1 MAERIL
7 SPGVFSRENDLSF
20 ITPAAGEIS
29 TALVGPAAKGPVGIP
44 TVVRSFGEYLNIY
57 GSTFKSGSDY
67 YNHLTT
73 VAAEKYFEQGGT
85 TLLVTR
91 VSEQAFD
98 GATANVTSGST
109 TLFTLKTISQGQVMA
124 NSGSNLVTT
133 DNALVSGSADN
144 VRWEITS
151 KSSAQGTFSLI
162 LRRGDDNEKNKIVLE
177 SYQNLSLD
185 PKSENY
191 VAKRI
196 GDQYRVLNADGSVTT
211 VGDYSSVSKYVYVAS
226 VSVKTPDYLDNN
238 GVAKAAF
245 SGSFDALPVGSGSFH
260 GSFQDASGTGLGT
273 LFQAAAAARFNEN
286 ITSTD
291 IQGIAATAY
300 TNVDGVGASV
310 ANILGNKDEY
320 RFNVLLTPGLNKN
333 QHSAVVSALISM
345 VEDRGDAIYVADL
358 YQYGGTTAQAVSS
371 AATIN
376 SSYTAGYW
384 PWVKVADNQLGKN
397 VWAPAST
404 VMAGVYAFNDRAGAE
419 WFAPAGLLRGGIP
432 GVIMAERKLS
442 QADRDTLYLGKVNPL
457 ATFPGQGVVAYGQKT
472 LQTKASALDRVNV
485 RRLLI
490 NLKNFIGDQANN
502 LVFEQNTIAT
512 RNRFLAA
519 VNPYLETV
527 VQRQGLYAFRV
538 VMDDTNNT
546 ADVIDRNQLVGQIF
560 IQPTKTAEFIVLDF
574 VVQPTGA
581 TFGA

>member
-29 TALVGPAAKGPVGIP
+29 TALVGPTTKGPQDIP
-44 TVVRSFGEYLNIY
+44 TVVRSFGEYLNTF
-57 GSTFKSGSDY
+57 GGAFKSGSDY
-67 YNHLTT
+67 YTHFTT
-73 VAAEKYFEQGGT
+73 LAAEKYFEQGGGS
-85 TLLVTR
+85 LLVTR
-91 VSEQAFD
+91 VSDDTFS

-109 TLFTLKTISQGQVMA
+109 TLFTLKTHAHGEIMN
-124 NSGSNLVTT
+124 NSGSVGTNNSL
-133 DNALVSGSADN
+133 LSGSADN
-144 VRWEITS
+144 VRWEVTS
-151 KSSAQGTFSLI
+151 KNSAQGTISLVI
-162 LRRGDDNEKNKIVLE
+162 RRGDDNEKNKIVLE
-177 SYQNLSLD
+177 SYANLSLD
-185 PKSENY
+185 PKSPNY
-191 VAKRI
+191 VAKVI
-196 GDQYRVLNADGSVTT
+196 GDQSKAYSGGSVVVT
-211 VGDYSSVSKYVYVAS
+211 GDYPNVSKYVYVSS
-226 VSVKTPDYLDNN
+226 VAVKMPDYLDNN
-238 GVAKAAF
+238 GVAKAAY
-245 SGSFDALPVGSGSFH
+245 SGSFDNLTIGSGSIH
-260 GSFQDASGTGLGT
+260 GAFSGGQGV
-273 LFQAAAAARFNEN
+273 LFQTSYAANFAQDTNHVLTA
-286 ITSTD
+286 TD
-291 IQGIAATAY
+291 TQGISPTTAY
-300 TNVDGVGASV
+300 DNAITLL
-310 ANILGNKDEY
+310 ANRDEY
-320 RFNVLLTPGLNKN
+320 RFNVLMTPGLTKDL
-333 QHSAVVSALISM
+333 HSSQVSQFISM
-345 VEDRGDAIYVADL
+345 VETRGDAIYVVDPVN
-358 YQYGGTTAQAVSS
+358 YGGSVTTATTEAGGM
-371 AATIN
+371 N
-376 SSYTAGYW
+376 SSFAAAYW
-384 PWVKVADNQLGKN
+384 PWVKVSNNELGKN

-404 VMAGVYAFNDRAGAE
+404 VIGGVYAFTDRVGAE

-432 GVIMAERKLS
+432 SVVMAERKLS
-442 QADRDTLYLGKVNPL
+442 QSDRDTLYLGKVNPI
-457 ATFPGQGVVAYGQKT
+457 ATFPGSGVVAYGQKT

-527 VQRQGLYAFRV
+527 VQRQGLYAYRV

>member
-29 TALVGPAAKGPVGIP
+29 TALVGPTTKGPQDIP
-44 TVVRSFGEYLNIY
+44 TVVRSYGEYLNVF
-57 GSTFKSGSDY
+57 GGAFKSGSDY
-67 YNHLTT
+67 YTHYTAL
-73 VAAEKYFEQGGT
+73 AAEKFFEQGGSS
-85 TLLVTR
+85 LLVTR
-91 VSEQAFD
+91 VSDQNFD
-98 GATANVTSGST
+98 SATATINSGST
-109 TLFTLKTISQGQVMA
+109 AWVTLATIGEGTIMN
-124 NSGSNLVTT
+124 NSGSAGTN
-133 DNALVSGSADN
+133 NALTNGTADN
-144 VRWEITS
+144 VRWEVTS
-151 KSSAQGTFSLI
+151 KNTAQGTFSLAI
-162 LRRGDDNEKNKIVLE
+162 RRGDDNEKNKIILE

-185 PKSENY
+185 PKSPNY
-191 VAKRI
+191 VAKVI
-196 GDQYRVLNADGSVTT
+196 GDQYRTNSGGVVT
-211 VGDYSSVSKYVYVAS
+211 VNGEYPNVSKYVYVS
-226 VSVKTPDYLDNN
+226 TVNTKMPDYLDNN
-238 GVAKAAF
+238 GIANSAYSASFANFTIGSGSINGAF
-245 SGSFDALPVGSGSFH
+245 SGGA
-260 GSFQDASGTGLGT
+260 GT
-273 LFQAAAAARFNEN
+273 LFQTSYAAEFLNLSANDSQGVDP
-286 ITSTD
+286 ST
-291 IQGIAATAY
+291 AYATAIA
-300 TNVDGVGASV
+300 TL
-310 ANILGNKDEY
+310 ANRDEF
-320 RFNVLLTPGLNKN
+320 RFNVLVTPGLTKDL
-333 QHSAVVSALISM
+333 HSSQVTGFIDL
-345 VEDRGDAIYVADL
+345 VETRGDAIYVIDPVG
-358 YQYGGTTAQAVSS
+358 YGGSTAT
-371 AATIN
+371 ATAEASGMN
-376 SSYTAGYW
+376 SSYAAAYW
-384 PWVKVADNQLGKN
+384 PWVKVANNELGKN

-404 VMAGVYAFNDRAGAE
+404 VMGGVYAFTDRVGAE

-432 GVIMAERKLS
+432 SVIMAERKLS
-442 QADRDTLYLGKVNPL
+442 QTDRDTLYLGKVNPI
-457 ATFPGQGVVAYGQKT
+457 ATFPGSGVVAYGQKT

-527 VQRQGLYAFRV
+527 VQRQGLFAYRV